1 MIPHDSSRGKT
12 RNPVECEG
20 EIKWSSRDL
29 QHLQASTA
37 TTTTVNQ
44 EKPVDY
50 DNSNFASLGFASSQG
65 STVTSTSTSSFSSS
79 SFSSIR
85 SPSFLPSSYERKR
98 RVIACKF

>member
-1 MIPHDSSRGKT
+1 MLLRNKKLIPHDSSRGKT

-50 DNSNFASLGFASSQG
+50 DNSNFASLAFAKSRKQG
-65 STVTSTSTSSFSSS
+65 RINNYMTNVTISV
-79 SFSSIR
+79 
-85 SPSFLPSSYERKR
+85 FLS
-98 RVIACKF
+98 